1 MGNIEKLR
9 LMIRSMIQETI
20 MTTHFKDR
28 RYLRLD
34 SPDTDFPGSYP
45 KFRET
50 VDDAINFLWKKV
62 DFDKSL
68 RLAIELK
75 SPQTF
80 TSFDKKKK
88 EFSKGDRIY
97 FLVQHGNELETL
109 IFDRKDKVNLRVD
122 YYIPFNELKN
132 YVVNNNVSYLT
143 AKEIKQILKKPEPKS
158 DQPKELIYV
167 VNGRKWVFDKVGMK
181 FFLRNKKDISFDVY
195 DILDDKIEDVKLNQQ
210 QKDEIL
216 SYLL

>member
-20 MTTHFKDR
+20 MTNHFRDR
-28 RYLRLD
+28 RFLRLD
-34 SPDTDFPGSYP
+34 SSDTDFPGSYP

-80 TSFDKKKK
+80 TAFDKTKK

-109 IFDRKDKVNLRVD
+109 VFDRKDKVNLGVD

-143 AKEIKQILKKPEPKS
+143 AKEIKQILKKPEPES

>member
-9 LMIRSMIQETI
+9 FLIRSLIQETI
-20 MTTHFKDR
+20 MTKHFMDR
-28 RYLRLD
+28 RFLRLD
-34 SPDTDFPGSYP
+34 SSDTDFPGTYP

-62 DFDKSL
+62 DFDKDL

-80 TSFDKKKK
+80 TAFDKEKK

-109 IFDRKDKVNLRVD
+109 VFDRKDKVDLRVD
-122 YYIPFNELKN
+122 YYVPFVELKN
-132 YVVNNNVSYLT
+132 YVVNNNISYLT
-143 AKEIKQILKKPEPKS
+143 SKEIKQILKKPVPVS
-158 DQPKELIYV
+158 TQPKELIYL
-167 VNGRKWVFDKVGMK
+167 VNGKKWVFDKEGSK
-181 FFLRNKKDISFDVY
+181 FFERNKKENSYDVY
-195 DILDDKIEDVKLNQQ
+195 DILDDKIENVKLTQQ

>member
-45 KFRET
+45 KFKDI
-50 VDDAINFLWKKV
+50 VDDAIGFLWKKV
-62 DFDKSL
+62 DFDKNL
-68 RLAIELK
+68 RVAIELK
-75 SPQTF
+75 TPQIYTAY
-80 TSFDKKKK
+80 DKEKN
-88 EFSKGDRIY
+88 EFSKGDRLY
-97 FLVQHGNELETL
+97 FIVDYGNLLKTLVFTK
-109 IFDRKDKVNLRVD
+109 KDKDLKVD
-122 YYIPFNELKN
+122 FYIPFNELKN
-132 YVVNNNVSYLT
+132 YVVNNNISYLT
-143 AKEIKQILKKPEPKS
+143 AKEIRQIFKKTGPES
-158 DQPKELIYV
+158 NQPKELIYV

-181 FFLRNKKDISFDVY
+181 FFLRNKKEISYDVY
-195 DILDDKIEDVKLNQQ
+195 DILEDKIEDVKLTQQ

>member
-45 KFRET
+45 KFKDI
-50 VDDAINFLWKKV
+50 VDDAIGFLWKKV
-62 DFDKSL
+62 DFDKNL
-68 RLAIELK
+68 RVAIELK
-75 SPQTF
+75 TPQIYTAY
-80 TSFDKKKK
+80 DKEKN
-88 EFSKGDRIY
+88 EFSKGDRLY
-97 FLVQHGNELETL
+97 FIVDYGNLLKTLVFTK
-109 IFDRKDKVNLRVD
+109 KDKDLKVD
-122 YYIPFNELKN
+122 FYIPFNELKN
-132 YVVNNNVSYLT
+132 YVVNNNISYLT
-143 AKEIKQILKKPEPKS
+143 AKEIKQIFKKTGPES
-158 DQPKELIYV
+158 TQPKELIYL
-167 VNGRKWVFDKVGMK
+167 VNGKKWVFDKERSK
-181 FFLRNKKDISFDVY
+181 FFLRNKKEISYDVY
-195 DILDDKIEDVKLNQQ
+195 DILEDKIEDVKLTQQ

>member
-45 KFRET
+45 KFKDI
-50 VDDAINFLWKKV
+50 VDDAIGFLWKKV
-62 DFDKSL
+62 DFDKKL
-68 RLAIELK
+68 RVAIELK
-75 SPQTF
+75 TPQIYTAYDKEKNEF
-80 TSFDKKKK
+80 T
-88 EFSKGDRIY
+88 KGDRLY
-97 FLVQHGNELETL
+97 FIVDYGNLLKTLVFTK
-109 IFDRKDKVNLRVD
+109 KDKDLKVD
-122 YYIPFNELKN
+122 FYIPFNELKN
-132 YVVNNNVSYLT
+132 YVVNNNISYLT
-143 AKEIKQILKKPEPKS
+143 AKEIRQIFKKTEPES
-158 DQPKELIYV
+158 AQPKELIYV
-167 VNGRKWVFDKVGMK
+167 VNGKKWVFDKDGSK
-181 FFLRNKKDISFDVY
+181 FFLRNKKEISYDIY